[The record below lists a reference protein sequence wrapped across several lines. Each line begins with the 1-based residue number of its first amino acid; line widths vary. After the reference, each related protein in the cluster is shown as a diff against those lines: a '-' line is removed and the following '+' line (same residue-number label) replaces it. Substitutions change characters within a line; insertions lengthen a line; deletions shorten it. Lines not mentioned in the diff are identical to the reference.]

1 MTTVWSLYPQ
11 RMLQQLP
18 KMTGT
23 LFLRLKE
30 GGHYGSF
37 TEALGAIDMYRNKT

>member
-1 MTTVWSLYPQ
+1 MPCVENGHDHRVVVVSTTDAAAAQGV
-11 RMLQQLP
+11 
-18 KMTGT
+18 
-23 LFLRLKE
+23 